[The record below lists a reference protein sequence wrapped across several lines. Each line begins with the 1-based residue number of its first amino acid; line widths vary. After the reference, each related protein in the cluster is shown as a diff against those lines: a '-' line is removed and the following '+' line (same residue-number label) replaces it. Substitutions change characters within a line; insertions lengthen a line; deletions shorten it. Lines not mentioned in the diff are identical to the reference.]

1 MAPRNIYLV
10 HCIELYYTARTHTTA
25 DQHHSSTLHH
35 ETLHDIAPHRTI
47 NSALNYASH
56 YSTIQHAT
64 SDLYYTI
71 YHTYSTSHLG
81 RELGDDRK
89 PAGVEEQPR
98 SPPLNFPAGRLRD
111 GPLLDRH
118 LPGTRAGCKM

>member
-71 YHTYSTSHLG
+71 YHTTAHLTLAVSSVMT
-81 RELGDDRK
+81 ESL
-89 PAGVEEQPR
+89 PEWR
-98 SPPLNFPAGRLRD
+98 SSLDRLR
-111 GPLLDRH
+111 
-118 LPGTRAGCKM
+118 